1 MRALPNVGEGKGRD
15 PSVGEVESELFLD
28 LRGDRH
34 AVLRAVRSSSSS
46 DEEYWK
52 ETTEALIMQISAQR
66 FLGSCHS
73 GKAYLL
79 LVADECV
86 KEELCDRAGVGTEGN
101 PSSELSASG
110 ESYILLRSVKTLRGK
125 KELST

>member
-15 PSVGEVESELFLD
+15 PRVGEVESELFLD

-52 ETTEALIMQISAQR
+52 ETTEALIMQISAQL
-66 FLGSCHS
+66 FL
-73 GKAYLL
+73 A
-79 LVADECV
+79 LVT
-86 KEELCDRAGVGTEGN
+86 AGRLTFC
-101 PSSELSASG
+101 S
-110 ESYILLRSVKTLRGK
+110 
-125 KELST
+125 